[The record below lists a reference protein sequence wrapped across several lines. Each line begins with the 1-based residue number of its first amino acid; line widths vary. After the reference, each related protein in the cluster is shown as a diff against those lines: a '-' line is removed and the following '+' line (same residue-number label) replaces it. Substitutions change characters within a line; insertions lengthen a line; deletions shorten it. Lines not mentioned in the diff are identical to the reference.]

1 MKRKLVVFF
10 VLMAF
15 LVMTGCAGQKISP
28 ITVITPI
35 VITYEGA
42 AIALNTWKAYI
53 KGQELGGSLKVPEL
67 DNRIA
72 EFEKAR
78 VAHRTAGD
86 FLLKFV
92 SAPTSVES
100 QLNLQKYNEYL
111 TQVAIEI
118 GKAKV
123 PATTKTQMTTQMQG
137 GAK

>member
-1 MKRKLVVFF
+1 MKRKSISVL

-15 LVMTGCAGQKISP
+15 LAVLGCTKTVNPIVVM
-28 ITVITPI
+28 TPI

-53 KGQELGGSLKVPEL
+53 KGQELGGSLKSPEL
-67 DNRIA
+67 DSRIA

-78 VAHRTAGD
+78 LAHRAAGD
-86 FLLKFV
+86 VLLKAV
-92 SAPTSVES
+92 SATTTAETQVYL
-100 QLNLQKYNEYL
+100 QQYNNLL

-123 PATTKTQMTTQMQG
+123 PDATKAQMTTQMQG
-137 GAK
+137 GVK